1 MANSRRVCVITCPQC
16 EDKPRG
22 HYDKICATCSK
33 VFCANRYNPEA
44 CPFCMYLAEKDNH
57 TQSSSC
63 SDSEVLEASQPET
76 THYESSPAQQIVEE
90 DEDYPR
96 GGGRCVGEPSTSQAH
111 TPQLEDSNNS
121 RSTPHHSQLEDSDD
135 SMHLVLEADSDM
147 EASQPIANSPPPPQE
162 QEQQQQVDVLLP
174 PPQPEVL
181 EKMNLILRELPIRSE
196 QRTVSRHE
204 ASVVV
209 DQWIAELYNKLEEFF
224 AETEGSSLGIQS
236 ISGFYINSIAVQHPI
251 RLGEYVPYP
260 DKLRGK
266 QLIFNPKGEQNIC
279 LIQCLAAYKCLAQG
293 MTLHN
298 IGRRSK
304 SARWCL
310 RFVRWPEDIEIPITY
325 DNINKIES
333 INKLSI
339 FIYVLTRE
347 DNRYYIS
354 LARKGREHSAPKV
367 PLLMLEDQHLVLI
380 KDFNQYVR
388 NMRSHSYEIPNNHIY
403 CHSCLIHLSPDAMR
417 DHEESCEVKQ
427 TLKFYPEGHKIK
439 FKNYSRAYGPSH
451 TAYYDFEC
459 LLDPSNPQGMI
470 EKRHKA
476 VAYAFIIINREL
488 EVVDKLTYMGD
499 DSVNHFIDTLEKA
512 WKRIKSTM
520 PKYKISMTREHWQA
534 YRRQTTCE
542 MCYSPFKSAM
552 DKHRHHDHA
561 IEFNNYLAAYCQRCN
576 MLCRNSYKYM
586 YTFSHNA
593 AYDLGVILNELSNVP
608 NREIDIA
615 SKDGFKFMKVD
626 IGKLRFMDS
635 LALLNGGLEKLAK
648 EHIKEGKPTTY
659 TSVMLDDVP
668 AAAHHLLKTGKQ
680 VFCYDYISSLE
691 KLNEPALPPPEAF
704 FNSLKHEAISENDYT
719 QAKEF
724 FRLAE
729 CKTIGDYLK
738 VYLKVDTGLLCD
750 VFTVWRKTM
759 LELYKNLRGGFT
771 SVVRQHKSVQNEHTG
786 ADPSSTD
793 KYILYLDFNG
803 LYATCMTELLPQ
815 GGIRKLSAAECND
828 WLQQGLENITCDGD
842 KGYWVMCDTKHV
854 APEVARYTDD
864 LPLTLSHANI
874 STDLL
879 SDYSKHILNT
889 EDRKLPKKNNKLIA
903 SHLPKKDYL
912 VSLDLL
918 QMLMKL
924 GLEVAKVNA
933 VYEFQQSKYLKEFV
947 ETNARERAI
956 TPCAIKGKA
965 FKLVS
970 NAIYGK
976 SLTNILQIAKRIL
989 YDFWYNTVKAHYGDK
1004 AKLLYTDT
1012 DSYLIELSCPNA
1024 FEELNKLPLS
1034 QHMDFSNFPPENP
1047 YFDDSRKGQLGLL
1060 KSEVGA
1066 KIIKELIALK
1076 PKMYSILTQD
1086 QVQICR
1092 CKGIPTYQQSKLTH
1106 AAFQSALELNIG
1118 QRFQSRSIRNVK
1130 GRMCTCLTTK
1140 RGLSA
1145 FDDKRYVL
1153 SPTQSLAYGHP
1164 DIPQA
1169 EIHEEENEEEEDVP
1183 APAAAA
1189 ARPVRRGFHPIFNMW
1204 GKRDALV
1211 NKTYPHN

>member
-1 MANSRRVCVITCPQC
+1 
-16 EDKPRG
+16 
-22 HYDKICATCSK
+22 
-33 VFCANRYNPEA
+33 
-44 CPFCMYLAEKDNH
+44 
-57 TQSSSC
+57 
-63 SDSEVLEASQPET
+63 
-76 THYESSPAQQIVEE
+76 
-90 DEDYPR
+90 
-96 GGGRCVGEPSTSQAH
+96 
-111 TPQLEDSNNS
+111 
-121 RSTPHHSQLEDSDD
+121 
-135 SMHLVLEADSDM
+135 
-147 EASQPIANSPPPPQE
+147 
-162 QEQQQQVDVLLP
+162 
-174 PPQPEVL
+174 
-181 EKMNLILRELPIRSE
+181 
-196 QRTVSRHE
+196 
-204 ASVVV
+204 
-209 DQWIAELYNKLEEFF
+209 
-224 AETEGSSLGIQS
+224 
-236 ISGFYINSIAVQHPI
+236 
-251 RLGEYVPYP
+251 
-260 DKLRGK
+260 
-266 QLIFNPKGEQNIC
+266 
-279 LIQCLAAYKCLAQG
+279 
-293 MTLHN
+293 
-298 IGRRSK
+298 
-304 SARWCL
+304 
-310 RFVRWPEDIEIPITY
+310 
-325 DNINKIES
+325 
-333 INKLSI
+333 
-339 FIYVLTRE
+339 
-347 DNRYYIS
+347 
-354 LARKGREHSAPKV
+354 
-367 PLLMLEDQHLVLI
+367 
-380 KDFNQYVR
+380 
-388 NMRSHSYEIPNNHIY
+388 
-403 CHSCLIHLSPDAMR
+403 
-417 DHEESCEVKQ
+417 
-427 TLKFYPEGHKIK
+427 
-439 FKNYSRAYGPSH
+439 
-451 TAYYDFEC
+451 
-459 LLDPSNPQGMI
+459 
-470 EKRHKA
+470 
-476 VAYAFIIINREL
+476 
-488 EVVDKLTYMGD
+488 
-499 DSVNHFIDTLEKA
+499 
-512 WKRIKSTM
+512 
-520 PKYKISMTREHWQA
+520 
-534 YRRQTTCE
+534 
-542 MCYSPFKSAM
+542 
-552 DKHRHHDHA
+552 
-561 IEFNNYLAAYCQRCN
+561 
-576 MLCRNSYKYM
+576 MLCRNSYKYL

-593 AYDLGVILNELSNVP
+593 AYDLGVILNELSNLP

-626 IGKLRFMDS
+626 IGKLQFMDS

-668 AAAHHLLKTGKQ
+668 VAAHHLLKTGKQ
-680 VFCYDYISSLE
+680 VFCYDDISSLE

-704 FNSLKHEAISENDYT
+704 YNSLKHEAISESDYT
-719 QAKEF
+719 QAKEV

-771 SVVRQHKSVQNEHTG
+771 SVVRQHTSVQNEHTG

-903 SHLPKKDYL
+903 SHLPQKDYL
-912 VSLDLL
+912 
-918 QMLMKL
+918 
-924 GLEVAKVNA
+924 
-933 VYEFQQSKYLKEFV
+933 SKYLKEFV
-947 ETNARERAI
+947 ETNARERAN

-1004 AKLLYTDT
+1004 ARLLYTDT
-1012 DSYLIELSCPNA
+1012 DSYLIELTCPNA

-1092 CKGIPTYQQSKLTH
+1092 CKGIPTYHQSKLTH

-1130 GRMCTCLTTK
+1130 GRMCTCFTTK

-1164 DIPQA
+1164 DIPRA
-1169 EIHEEENEEEEDVP
+1169 EIHEEENEEEDDVP

>member
-1 MANSRRVCVITCPQC
+1 
-16 EDKPRG
+16 
-22 HYDKICATCSK
+22 
-33 VFCANRYNPEA
+33 
-44 CPFCMYLAEKDNH
+44 
-57 TQSSSC
+57 
-63 SDSEVLEASQPET
+63 
-76 THYESSPAQQIVEE
+76 
-90 DEDYPR
+90 
-96 GGGRCVGEPSTSQAH
+96 
-111 TPQLEDSNNS
+111 
-121 RSTPHHSQLEDSDD
+121 
-135 SMHLVLEADSDM
+135 
-147 EASQPIANSPPPPQE
+147 
-162 QEQQQQVDVLLP
+162 
-174 PPQPEVL
+174 
-181 EKMNLILRELPIRSE
+181 
-196 QRTVSRHE
+196 
-204 ASVVV
+204 
-209 DQWIAELYNKLEEFF
+209 
-224 AETEGSSLGIQS
+224 
-236 ISGFYINSIAVQHPI
+236 
-251 RLGEYVPYP
+251 
-260 DKLRGK
+260 
-266 QLIFNPKGEQNIC
+266 
-279 LIQCLAAYKCLAQG
+279 
-293 MTLHN
+293 
-298 IGRRSK
+298 
-304 SARWCL
+304 
-310 RFVRWPEDIEIPITY
+310 
-325 DNINKIES
+325 
-333 INKLSI
+333 
-339 FIYVLTRE
+339 
-347 DNRYYIS
+347 
-354 LARKGREHSAPKV
+354 
-367 PLLMLEDQHLVLI
+367 MLEDQHLVLI

-388 NMRSHSYEIPNNHIY
+388 NMRDNTYNIPKNHIFR
-403 CHSCLIHLSPDAMR
+403 HSCLIHLSPDAMR

-439 FKNYSRAYGPSH
+439 FKNYGRAYGPSH

-488 EVVDKLTYMGD
+488 EVVEKLTYMGD
-499 DSVNHFIDTLEKA
+499 DPVNHFIDTLEKS
-512 WKRIKSTM
+512 WKRIKSAM

-576 MLCRNSYKYM
+576 MLCRNSYKYL

-593 AYDLGVILNELSNVP
+593 AYDLGVILNELSNLP

-668 AAAHHLLKTGKQ
+668 VAAHHLLKTGKQ

-704 FNSLKHEAISENDYT
+704 FNSLKHEAISETDYT
-719 QAKEF
+719 QAKEV

-759 LELYKNLRGGFT
+759 LELYN
-771 SVVRQHKSVQNEHTG
+771 
-786 ADPSSTD
+786 TD

-903 SHLPKKDYL
+903 SHLPQKDYL

-947 ETNARERAI
+947 ETNARERAN

-965 FKLVS
+965 FKLVY

-976 SLTNILQIAKRIL
+976 SLTNVSKYGDQHYLVTSRDKFQKHARNPFFKRSILLSEDRVICTVKKQSLTPTYLGFQILQIAKRIL

-1004 AKLLYTDT
+1004 ARLLYTDT

-1047 YFDDSRKGQLGLL
+1047 YFNDSRKGQLGLL

-1092 CKGIPTYQQSKLTH
+1092 CKGIPTYHQSKLTH

-1164 DIPQA
+1164 DIPRA
-1169 EIHEEENEEEEDVP
+1169 EINEENEEEDVP
-1183 APAAAA
+1183 APAPA

-1211 NKTYPHN
+1211 NKTYPLN